1 MVLPV
6 GKGSKK
12 RRRRKIRIK
21 QSTKLVAKK
30 DATKVSRV
38 DTASYPRMA
47 VQTPRNNAATFRVRI
62 RKKND

>member
-30 DATKVSRV
+30 DATKVSRP
-38 DTASYPRMA
+38 DTSGMRRYSPTPLPHDNGA
-47 VQTPRNNAATFRVRI
+47 VFKVKI
-62 RKKND
+62 RKKQ

>member
-30 DATKVSRV
+30 DATKVSRP
-38 DTASYPRMA
+38 DTSNRKRMA
-47 VQTPRNNAATFRVRI
+47 PTIVPSNTATFKVKI
-62 RKKND
+62 KRKDD